1 MTKNDTPPYVLGH
14 KAYETIK
21 WTTQIVLPATGS
33 LYFGLSQTW
42 GFPNGEEAVGTIT
55 LVVTFL
61 GVILG
66 LSNHGYKRSDA
77 RFDGDIDI
85 TETEDATKYSLNLN
99 EPPENLSTRSEVT
112 FKITPK

>member
-1 MTKNDTPPYVLGH
+1 MNQNNPPSYVLGH
-14 KAYETIK
+14 KAYEAIK
-21 WTTQIVLPATGS
+21 WTTQIVLPASGS

-42 GFPNGEEAVGTIT
+42 GFPNGEAVVGTIT
-55 LVVTFL
+55 LLTTFL

-85 TETEDATKYSLNLN
+85 TETEHSTQYSLNLN